1 MRIPF
6 EKRRDTV
13 IPAMYGGE
21 GAVSARMYVDGDNK
35 IMEGVLA
42 PGCSIGLH
50 SHQNSS
56 EIVYILS
63 GTGKA
68 LFDDLLKNSAY
79 AFEDQMPPPP
89 PYAGGTGTTSFAGD
103 NAAMRAAMGLPAEK
117 K

>member
-13 IPAMYGGE
+13 IPTMYGGE

-68 LFDDLLKNSAY
+68 LFDEACETLSPGDCHYCPRGHSHSLIN
-79 AFEDQMPPPP
+79 D
-89 PYAGGTGTTSFAGD
+89 GTEELRFFAVVPEH
-103 NAAMRAAMGLPAEK
+103 AV
-117 K
+117 